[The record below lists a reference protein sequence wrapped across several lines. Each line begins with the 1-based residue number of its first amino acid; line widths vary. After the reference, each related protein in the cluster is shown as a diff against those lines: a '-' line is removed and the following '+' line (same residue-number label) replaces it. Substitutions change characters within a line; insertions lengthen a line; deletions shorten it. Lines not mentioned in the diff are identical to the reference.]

1 MYLHWSKTLAIGLL
15 ATFGLLMTLFLALGG
30 GEAASALKA
39 HTTRWIILNY
49 AGLLIWVFVWIAD
62 QARMRGKNL
71 WVWAV
76 PFLFAPLPALA
87 LFLLYLQQRPK

>member
-15 ATFGLLMTLFLALGG
+15 ATFGILMTLFLALGG
-30 GEAASALKA
+30 TEAASALKA

-49 AGLLIWVFVWIAD
+49 AGLLIWVFVWISD

-71 WVWAV
+71 WVWVV
-76 PFLFAPLPALA
+76 PFLFAPLPTLA

>member
-15 ATFGLLMTLFLALGG
+15 GVFGVLMTIFLALGG
-30 GEAASALKA
+30 GDAASTLKA

-49 AGLLIWVFVWIAD
+49 TGLLIWVFVWISD

-71 WVWAV
+71 WVWLV
-76 PFLFAPLPALA
+76 PFLFAPLPTLT
-87 LFLLYLQQRPK
+87 LFLLYLQQRSK

>member
-15 ATFGLLMTLFLALGG
+15 ATFAILMTLFLVLGG
-30 GEAASALKA
+30 SEAPSTLKA
-39 HTTRWIILNY
+39 HTTRWIVLNY

-71 WVWAV
+71 WVWV
-76 PFLFAPLPALA
+76 IPFLFATLPTLA